1 MMNESQ
7 EQDKRPQNGKR
18 WTLAA
23 LVALVVV
30 VLIFQAVWRQRS
42 PDAVEGQKLIWVQV
56 IHGDGTVKDFDLN
69 TT

>member
-42 PDAVEGQKLIWVQV
+42 PDAVEG
-56 IHGDGTVKDFDLN
+56 
-69 TT
+69 